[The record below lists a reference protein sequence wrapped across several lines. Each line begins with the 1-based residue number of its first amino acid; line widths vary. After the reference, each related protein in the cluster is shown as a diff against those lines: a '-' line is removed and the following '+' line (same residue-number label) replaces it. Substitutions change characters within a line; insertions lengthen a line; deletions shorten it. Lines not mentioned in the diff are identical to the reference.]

1 MSPAFVMLQV
11 IQLRA
16 AVLLLPLIACD
27 SVEPAPPQPSS
38 QAPPNTA
45 LATVERP
52 STLEIGHTLG
62 AEDAPVTVT
71 EFSDF
76 GCEACAEFARESLP
90 ALKREFVATGKVRW
104 RFVPIRQGFY
114 RGGDAA
120 TAAECAAEQD
130 LFWEMHDRL
139 LARQREWQSRG
150 DPMETFAGYAL
161 EIGGDPEAFT
171 ACYTSDRPAETL
183 RLHDLVTLT
192 LGIRAVPMFMVGG
205 QRIIGALEPER
216 FADVLRRHIA
226 GKLEEAPNRE

>member
-1 MSPAFVMLQV
+1 MPRFSL
-11 IQLRA
+11 LRP
-16 AVLLLPLIACD
+16 AVLLLLLAACD
-27 SVEPAPPQPSS
+27 TREPAPRPLPAN
-38 QAPPNTA
+38 APPSTE
-45 LATVERP
+45 VEGFESP

-90 ALKREFVATGKVRW
+90 ALKREFVETGKVRW

-130 LFWEMHDRL
+130 RFWEMHDLL

-150 DPMETFAGYAL
+150 DPMKTFAGYAV
-161 EIGGDPEAFT
+161 EIGADREAFT
-171 ACYTSDRPAETL
+171 ACYASDRPGAAL
-183 RLHDLVTLT
+183 RQHDLVTLT

-205 QRIIGALEPER
+205 QRIIGALEAER
-216 FADVLRRHIA
+216 FANVLRRHLA
-226 GKLEEAPNRE
+226 GPPEEAPKRE